1 VNKLLLETGSVLRNK
16 GRGNQGVAVERAAAI
31 TRSFL
36 TDSVTPL
43 LRPKAKLTF
52 YILHKILRLRSYKTY
67 KQMPKIYPKHVQ
79 ELKADD
85 KNLSET
91 GFYWIWRR
99 GQAMTMH
106 F

>member
-16 GRGNQGVAVERAAAI
+16 GRDNQGVAVERVAAI
-31 TRSFL
+31 RRIFL
-36 TDSVTPL
+36 TDSLTPL
-43 LRPKAKLTF
+43 LRSKAKLTF
-52 YILHKILRLRSYKTY
+52 HILHKILRLRSYKTY
-67 KQMPKIYPKHVQ
+67 KQTPKIYPKHVH

-91 GFYWIWRR
+91 GSYWIWRR
-99 GQAMTMH
+99 GHAMTVH